1 MISLTVESKL
11 NLYLVVPVGESL
23 WIVAKLSIAT
33 EAIVYVWEYVCV
45 CGFGSVPTSKLP
57 GTQPVV
63 SGNGLSS

>member
-45 CGFGSVPTSKLP
+45 CVWFWFGSNFQIAWNAT
-57 GTQPVV
+57 G
-63 SGNGLSS
+63 GLR